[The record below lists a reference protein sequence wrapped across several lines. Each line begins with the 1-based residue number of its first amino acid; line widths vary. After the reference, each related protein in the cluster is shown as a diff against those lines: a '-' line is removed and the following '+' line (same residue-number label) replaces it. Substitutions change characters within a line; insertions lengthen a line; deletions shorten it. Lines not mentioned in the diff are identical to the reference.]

1 MPTYFTSKTF
11 RFQRALAKN
20 NSRAWFADH
29 KADYEE
35 HLKQPF
41 LRLIADLQEPLEK
54 ISTHYRADPKPVG
67 GSLFRIHRD
76 TRFSND
82 KTPYKAWSGARFYHE
97 RIKIANTD
105 AAHGRANIA
114 GGRMPGATATLQR
127 PGAAIEAPSFYL
139 HIQPGHCFI
148 GGGLWH
154 PETATQRRIRD
165 FIVENPESWKAAV
178 HKPAFRKKFTLDDEM
193 LTRAPRG
200 YPADHELIDDLKRKN
215 FVATTPIDDDVATGP
230 HLLKSVGD
238 GLRGSAPLIDYL
250 CAALD
255 LEF

>member
-1 MPTYFTSKTF
+1 MPTYFTAKTF

-20 NSRAWFADH
+20 NSREWYAAH

-41 LRLIADLQEPLEK
+41 LRLITDLQAPLAK
-54 ISTHYRADPKPVG
+54 ISTHFRADPKPVG
-67 GSLFRIHRD
+67 GSLFRIYRD
-76 TRFSND
+76 TRFAND
-82 KTPYKAWSGARFYHE
+82 KTPYKAWAGARFFHE
-97 RIKIANTD
+97 RTKIASQD
-105 AAHGRANIA
+105 
-114 GGRMPGATATLQR
+114 ATLQR
-127 PGAAIEAPSFYL
+127 PVTAVEAPSFYL
-139 HIQPGHCFI
+139 HIQPDNCFV

-165 FIVENPESWKAAV
+165 FIVENPESWKKAV
-178 HKPAFRKKFTLDDEM
+178 RTPAFRRKFDMHDES
-193 LTRAPRG
+193 LSRPPRG

-215 FVATTPIDDDVATGP
+215 YVAMATLDDATVTGSQ
-230 HLLKSVGD
+230 LLKAVGD
-238 GLRGSAPLIDYL
+238 GLRGCAPLIDYL